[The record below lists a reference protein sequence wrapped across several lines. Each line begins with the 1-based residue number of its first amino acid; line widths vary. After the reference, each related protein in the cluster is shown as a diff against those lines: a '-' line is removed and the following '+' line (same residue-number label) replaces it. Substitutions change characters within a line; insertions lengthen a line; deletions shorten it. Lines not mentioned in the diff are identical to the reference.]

1 MAKASCGGRKMMIFA
16 YTFLVVFVALV
27 VILGLGSLLT
37 KGGETPEI
45 IPEGAATAAM
55 CTTQLLGR
63 CDDIGSV
70 CDEDFVIEQDLVYT
84 YDSINL

>member
-1 MAKASCGGRKMMIFA
+1 MMIFV
-16 YTFLVVFVALV
+16 YTFIVVFMALV
-27 VILGLGSLLT
+27 MILGLGSLLT
-37 KGGETPEI
+37 NGNEIPEI

-63 CDDIGSV
+63 GDYSGAV